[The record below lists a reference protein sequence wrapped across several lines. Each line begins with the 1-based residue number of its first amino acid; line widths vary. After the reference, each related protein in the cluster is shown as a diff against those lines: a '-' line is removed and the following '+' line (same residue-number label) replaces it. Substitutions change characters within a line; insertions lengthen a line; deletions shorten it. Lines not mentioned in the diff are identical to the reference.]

1 MKTKPCL
8 TLVDA
13 NLMVAAARGEAERN
27 GWAVVIAVADDCGH
41 LLALQRM
48 DGCPP
53 ASAYIG
59 PEKARAAAL
68 GRRETK
74 IYEEMINAGRVSF
87 LSVPVLQGMLEGGV
101 PVIADGQVVGA
112 IGVSGVKADQDG
124 QIARVGVAAL
134 QGAATD

>member
-1 MKTKPCL
+1 MTC
-8 TLVDA
+8 
-13 NLMVAAARGEAERN
+13 ARLRRPGWCRCWWARWHCCWRVWR
-27 GWAVVIAVADDCGH
+27 GWALEDEQHVDHQVPHGGEPVEVVVG
-41 LLALQRM
+41 
-48 DGCPP
+48 
-53 ASAYIG
+53 G